1 MPDTSGELV
10 PFMPDMPEGFPPLPV
25 EVLEKLKVAIK
36 PDEIVPRFGIAR
48 EHIDLVTRA
57 INNLAEVDP
66 SLVHTPIPAGT
77 ESEREAEPITY
88 TNQLGSLHFVQEPVR
103 TPADM
108 YVDAIQMLL
117 ASTYV
122 DTGGV
127 RLARDEIARQFMVN
141 CALLTPAERRGVVP
155 VGLDGSLPQF
165 SWFNRR
171 DLDTLRGG
179 VGTDLISRWHA
190 GANLVGSILDLVIA
204 QPTRSLESEGRGI
217 SRISHRK
224 RDWTGE

>member
-1 MPDTSGELV
+1 VPDNSGELM
-10 PFMPDMPEGFPPLPV
+10 PFMPEGFSSLPV
-25 EVLEKLKVAIK
+25 EVLEKLKVAIS

-48 EHIDLVTRA
+48 QHIDLVTQA
-57 INNLAEVDP
+57 INDLAEVDP

-117 ASTYV
+117 ASTNVY
-122 DTGGV
+122 TSNA
-127 RLARDEIARQFMVN
+127 RLVRDEIARQFMVN
-141 CALLTPAERRGVVP
+141 CALLTPEERRGVVP
-155 VGLDGSLPQF
+155 AGLDGSLPQF

-179 VGTDLISRWHA
+179 MGTTTGSRWA
-190 GANLVGSILDLVIA
+190 ASASLVESILDLVIA
-204 QPTRSLESEGRGI
+204 QPTRSLESEGKGI
-217 SRISHRK
+217 RRISHRK
-224 RDWTGE
+224 RGWTGE